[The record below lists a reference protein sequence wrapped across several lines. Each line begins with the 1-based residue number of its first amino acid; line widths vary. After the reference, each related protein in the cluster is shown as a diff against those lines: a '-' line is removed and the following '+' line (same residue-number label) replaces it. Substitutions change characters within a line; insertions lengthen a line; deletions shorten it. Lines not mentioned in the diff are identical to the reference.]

1 MSFLL
6 SLVNLRYTG
15 TMKLLVALGNP
26 EPKYD
31 NTRHNIGFFVADT
44 FATAHGLTWQN
55 KSKFKAT
62 VAEGKGFVI
71 AKPATYYNLVGE
83 SARAICDFYK
93 ISPHDVLIIH
103 DDLALPL
110 GTIRTR
116 HGGSPAGNNGIKSIT
131 QHLGDTTARLRI
143 GTHTEHRDTID
154 DATFVLNKFSTGER
168 AIIDEQ
174 LPKITEFIESFLH
187 DTFETTTHK

>member
-1 MSFLL
+1 
-6 SLVNLRYTG
+6 
-15 TMKLLVALGNP
+15 MKLLVALGNP

-44 FATAHGLTWQN
+44 FATAYGLTWQN

-131 QHLGDTTARLRI
+131 QHLGDATARLRI
-143 GTHTEHRDTID
+143 GTHADTPMD
-154 DATFVLNKFSTGER
+154 QVSFVLSKFT
-168 AIIDEQ
+168 ADEQQIVVDQ
-174 LPKITEFIESFLH
+174 LPKVFGLINDFLNE
-187 DTFETTTHK
+187 TFQPTTHK